1 MAWQEPL
8 TKFERR
14 VTLLLWVLILEA
26 AGALWLLW
34 ALLEVLT
41 HGPKIS

>member
-14 VTLLLWVLILEA
+14 ITILLWILILET

-34 ALLEVLT
+34 ALLEVFRN
-41 HGPKIS
+41 GPKIS